1 MSRTRR
7 GARTR
12 EVRETTSAGPTSA
25 GPTMVL
31 TTPEP
36 V

>member
-1 MSRTRR
+1 MSRTRP

-12 EVRETTSAGPTSA
+12 EVRETTSAGPT
-25 GPTMVL
+25 MVL